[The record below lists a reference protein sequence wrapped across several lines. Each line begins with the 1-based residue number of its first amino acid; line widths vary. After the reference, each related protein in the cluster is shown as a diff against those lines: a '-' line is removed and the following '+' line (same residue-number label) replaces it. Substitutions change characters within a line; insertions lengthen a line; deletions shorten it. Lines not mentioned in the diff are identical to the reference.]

1 MSNIIEELQN
11 ATKNNNEVQKYVQLF
26 IKEAKE
32 AAARGAC
39 YEIIRAPYWLEDSV
53 AEELKKL
60 GFRRW
65 TKPVYWGDARQEGV
79 FMTWQ

>member
-11 ATKNNNEVQKYVQLF
+11 ATKNNNEVQKYVQMF

-60 GFRRW
+60 GFKRW
-65 TKPVYWGDARQEGV
+65 NKPVYWGDALQKGV

>member
-11 ATKNNNEVQKYVQLF
+11 ATKNNNEVQKYVQMF

-65 TKPVYWGDARQEGV
+65 NKPVYWGDARQEGV